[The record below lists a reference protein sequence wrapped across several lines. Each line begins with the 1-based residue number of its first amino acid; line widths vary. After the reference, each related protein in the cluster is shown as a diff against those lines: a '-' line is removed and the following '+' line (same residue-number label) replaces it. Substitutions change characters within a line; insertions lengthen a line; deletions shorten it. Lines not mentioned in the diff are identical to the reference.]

1 MLSHAGPWNSKKFQ
15 SNPWRAC
22 TRLFGGHPDRTDLF
36 ASQSPPFADVTT
48 HAGRWPG
55 CDGFV
60 QRNLCAE
67 F

>member
-1 MLSHAGPWNSKKFQ
+1 MLSHARPWISKKFQ
-15 SNPWRAC
+15 PNPWRAW
-22 TRLFGGHPDRTDLF
+22 TRLFGGQPDRTVLF

-60 QRNLCAE
+60 QRNLRAE
-67 F
+67 L

>member
-1 MLSHAGPWNSKKFQ
+1 MLSHVGPWISKSFQ
-15 SNPWRAC
+15 STPWRAW
-22 TRLFGGHPDRTDLF
+22 TRLFGGQPEQAALF

-60 QRNLCAE
+60 QRNLRAE
-67 F
+67 L